1 MNFIDLKRQY
11 LAYKQ
16 EIDETIA
23 SVLNSTQFI
32 MGPEVRELEERLAA
46 YVGVKQAVGISSG
59 TDALLLALMAY
70 NIEPGDEIITT
81 PFSFMATAEVISL
94 LKAKPVFADI
104 EDRTY
109 NMDPA
114 RVAEVINQRR
124 KTGKFKIKGLIAVN
138 LYGQCADYDALN
150 SIAREQGL
158 FVIEDACQSFG
169 ATYKGRH
176 SCSLSDVAAT
186 SFFPSKPLGC
196 YGDGGMVFTDN
207 ASIAERVR
215 YLREHGSRRKYEH
228 RYIGL
233 NGRLDTIQAAV
244 LLAKFRHFENELIM
258 RERCAAY
265 YAERLGHLQPDLI
278 IPLILP
284 HNTSAYAQYSILV
297 KKRDQVADSLQRQGI
312 PTAIHY
318 PKPLHLQEAFAYLGC
333 RSGDFPVSE
342 AVAREI
348 LSLPMHPF
356 LTEDEQRLVVEGIF
370 AALS

>member
-1 MNFIDLKRQY
+1 MNFVDLKRQY

-23 SVLNSTQFI
+23 SVLSSTQFV
-32 MGPEVRELEERLAA
+32 MGPEVQELEKQLAA
-46 YVGVKQAVGISSG
+46 YVGVEHAIGVSSG
-59 TDALLLALMAY
+59 TDALLLSLMAY
-70 NIEPGDEIITT
+70 DIKPDDEIITT
-81 PFSFMATAEVISL
+81 PFSFVATAEVISL
-94 LKAKPVFADI
+94 LGARPIFADI

-109 NMDPA
+109 NLDPA
-114 RVAEVINQRR
+114 KVAEVIRWKR
-124 KTGKFKIKGLIAVN
+124 KTSPFKVKGIICVN
-138 LYGQCADYDALN
+138 LYGQCADFDALR
-150 SIAREQGL
+150 SLAQEDGL
-158 FVIEDACQSFG
+158 FILEDACQSFG
-169 ATYKGRH
+169 ATYKGRR
-176 SCSLSDVAAT
+176 SGSLSEVAAT

-196 YGDGGMVFTDN
+196 YGDGGMVFTNN

-233 NGRLDTIQAAV
+233 NGRLDTIQAAI
-244 LLAKFRHFENELIM
+244 LLAKFRHFEDELIM

-265 YAERLGHLQPDLI
+265 YAERLGPLQPDLI

-284 HNTSAYAQYSILV
+284 HNTSTYAQYSILV

-356 LTEDEQRLVVEGIF
+356 LTEDEQRLVVEGLI